1 MTEELAREEKQK
13 QAARENLRVRRALDN
28 VSTNTMIADNDHNI
42 VYLNEAVVN
51 MMRNAERDL
60 RKDLPN
66 FDSSNLL
73 GQNIDVFHKN
83 PAHQRSMLEKL
94 ATTHSTEIVVG
105 GRTFGLVANPILTEE
120 GERAGTVVEWNDRTA
135 EVSIE
140 KEINDLV
147 GAARRRS

>member
-1 MTEELAREEKQK
+1 KLDDPYNTNLKLAGLTFNLIASPWVDEDGKRLGTIVEWQDLTEELAREEKQK

-66 FDSSNLL
+66 FDSSNL
-73 GQNIDVFHKN
+73 
-83 PAHQRSMLEKL
+83 
-94 ATTHSTEIVVG
+94 
-105 GRTFGLVANPILTEE
+105 
-120 GERAGTVVEWNDRTA
+120 
-135 EVSIE
+135 
-140 KEINDLV
+140 
-147 GAARRRS
+147 